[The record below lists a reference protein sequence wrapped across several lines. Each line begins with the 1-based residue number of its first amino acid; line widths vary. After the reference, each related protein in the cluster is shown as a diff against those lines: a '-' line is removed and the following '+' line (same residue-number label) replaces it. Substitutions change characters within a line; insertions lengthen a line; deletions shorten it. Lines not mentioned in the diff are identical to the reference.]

1 MGMRNCYR
9 NRNLNSVIPNQQGSN
24 VASSQFGAPQNC
36 YQGPFKVNRGL
47 GNEFVSRI
55 RSYNFTRINLNTRDD
70 NEMATSPSGAF
81 GNHSC
86 AQGSVSIL
94 FNQSPNLVN
103 VEESIATPYITE
115 RPMQSSSIG
124 RISIFKKSESQDNFN
139 NEDRTTL
146 KSGTESTNRSH
157 NNRFQSSKPQD
168 ISKNNR
174 MVGYGCVSSEPEM
187 THYPSGVAGSQSTCT
202 LASIPT
208 FETRAIPAGDRILEP
223 HAIMHSLGTRLEV
236 SVLFKSSPK
245 ILTVEESVGIPSNTA
260 RPMQSSA
267 VGPISVAER
276 ESLDNEILISKP
288 SSQSIGI
295 QVMATCTIST
305 RGEEDDSKVVESSL
319 TPIKNEDRK
328 TPSVTKITQNSQEND
343 NVIDY
348 GSMNCDQLPEIKA
361 SLSSVFGNQS
371 SCTQDSKQTVGTNV
385 IKQSLFDESIGIS
398 STNGRPRKSYAAYE
412 LVASQ
417 SGGSNDKAI
426 STTSTVNKVGQ
437 PSLIGIQNDDRK
449 TLSSDKKR
457 YNRSYTKRY
466 KSTQTEDTQNH
477 KRMVGFGDKLPGSES
492 IASDGKAKGFRNTED
507 DNQKF
512 NTSIENTTK
521 PSNKVKCTC
530 KRKIPF
536 TRSIE
541 KINCKATSIMNTSNY
556 QNMIG
561 QCKTKMS
568 SNHCRRCNKRN
579 SCMRNDLEVAM

>member
-1 MGMRNCYR
+1 M
-9 NRNLNSVIPNQQGSN
+9 
-24 VASSQFGAPQNC
+24 ASSQFGAPQNC

-70 NEMATSPSGAF
+70 NGMATSPAGAF
-81 GNHSC
+81 GNHSSC

-94 FNQSPNLVN
+94 FNQSPNLEN
-103 VEESIATPYITE
+103 VEESIATSYITE
-115 RPMQSSSIG
+115 RPMQSSAIG
-124 RISIFKKSESQDNFN
+124 RISTFKTSESQDNFN
-139 NEDRTTL
+139 NEDGTTL
-146 KSGTESTNRSH
+146 KSGTESTNRFY
-157 NNRFQSSKPQD
+157 NNRSQSSKRQD

-174 MVGYGCVSSEPEM
+174 MVGYGCSSSEPEM
-187 THYPSGVAGSQSTCT
+187 THSPSGVAGSQSTCT

-223 HAIMHSLGTRLEV
+223 HAIMHSLGTRPEV

-245 ILTVEESVGIPSNTA
+245 ILTVEDSVAIPSKTA
-260 RPMQSSA
+260 RPLQSSA
-267 VGPISVAER
+267 VGPISVAGR
-276 ESLDNEILISKP
+276 ESLDNEMLISKP

-305 RGEEDDSKVVESSL
+305 RGKEDDSKVVESSL
-319 TPIKNEDRK
+319 TPIKNEDRT

-343 NVIDY
+343 NVVDY
-348 GSMNCDQLPEIKA
+348 GSMNCELLPKMKA
-361 SLSSVFGNQS
+361 SLSGVFGNQS

-385 IKQSLFDESIGIS
+385 INQSLFEESIGIS
-398 STNGRPRKSYAAYE
+398 SSNERPRKSYAVGNMSTESEDNE

-426 STTSTVNKVGQ
+426 STTSTVSKVGK
-437 PSLIGIQNDDRK
+437 PSLIGIQNDGRK

-477 KRMVGFGDKLPGSES
+477 KRMVGFGTKNSDKLPGSES
-492 IASDGKAKGFRNTED
+492 IASDGKEKGFRNTED
-507 DNQKF
+507 DNEKF
-512 NTSIENTTK
+512 NTSIENKTK

-541 KINCKATSIMNTSNY
+541 KINCKTTSIINTSNY

-568 SNHCRRCNKRN
+568 SNHCRRCIKEN